1 MKFTDR
7 SDKDSCRLACDDA
20 VSIILDVSNDPSKRR
35 ELRTQRHSVITC
47 ETAGILSENL
57 RSRKSDKVDTVA
69 KVYTVVTVD
78 NLVVLSSSPPS
89 PPRTLELSAALASFK
104 TVVALYCGVFPRLC
118 IRLKY
123 KFLTVGCVFCPV
135 QMLCCPLNKL

>member
-1 MKFTDR
+1 MWWR
-7 SDKDSCRLACDDA
+7 CVA

-57 RSRKSDKVDTVA
+57 RSRKSDKVDKVDTVA
-69 KVYTVVTVD
+69 KVYKVDKVDTVD

-89 PPRTLELSAALASFK
+89 PPRTLELSAAPATFK

-118 IRLKY
+118 VRLKY

-135 QMLCCPLNKL
+135 QMLCCPNVVLSP